1 MFKRLMQAF
10 NASNEMPRLMADAMM
25 FRTSFGAVKDDLPK
39 GDGHPVLVLPGFLT
53 DDSYTASLR
62 DTITQQGYK
71 VHTWGGGLNTG
82 FDERAAEH
90 LRQRL
95 HDIFEESGG
104 QKVTLV
110 GHSLGGIFARELAR
124 EFPDQVRAV
133 VTLGTPAGMVGKP
146 GSSSPM
152 LERLYEAFNPHSEHE
167 NLDLQVRG
175 ATPPPVPT
183 TAIYSK
189 SDGIVWWESCL
200 NPATDHTENIEVR
213 SGHLG
218 MVANVPA
225 VMALL
230 DRLAQKEGAWKPFN
244 ASQYGASKFP
254 PVPANDELP
263 ANPEWTA
270 KNAKS
275 KPLFGGPKRA

>member
-1 MFKRLMQAF
+1 MSKKLIQMF
-10 NASNEMPRLMADAMM
+10 NATNEMPRLMTDAAT
-25 FRTSFGAVKDDLPK
+25 FNAGWNQVKGNVPK

-53 DDSYTASLR
+53 DDNYTASLR
-62 DTITQQGYK
+62 GAIKEQGYD
-71 VHTWGGGLNTG
+71 VHAWAGGMNTG
-82 FDERAAEH
+82 FDDRAAKH
-90 LRQRL
+90 LREQL
-95 HDIFEESGG
+95 HKIFEESGG

-124 EFPDQVRAV
+124 EFPDKVRAV

-152 LERLYEAFNPHSEHE
+152 LERLYEMFNPKSEHE

-183 TAIYSK
+183 TGIYSK
-189 SDGIVWWESCL
+189 GDGIVWWESCL
-200 NPATDHTENIEVR
+200 NPAGKQTENIEVR
-213 SGHLG
+213 SGHLS
-218 MVANVPA
+218 MVANVAA
-225 VMALL
+225 VTALM
-230 DRLAQKEGAWKPFN
+230 DRLAQKEGDWRPFDS
-244 ASQYGASKFP
+244 AKYGADKFP
-254 PVPANDELP
+254 SVPANDDLP

-275 KPLFGGPKRA
+275 KPLFGAPK

>member
-95 HDIFEESGG
+95 HEIFEESGG

-218 MVANVPA
+218 MVVSVPA

-230 DRLAQKEGAWKPFN
+230 DRLAQKEGEWKPFN
-244 ASQYGASKFP
+244 AKQYGVSKFP

-275 KPLFGGPKRA
+275 KPLFGGPK

>member
-1 MFKRLMQAF
+1 MYKRLMQMF
-10 NASNEMPRLMADAMM
+10 NASNEMPRLMADALT
-25 FRTSFGAVKDDLPK
+25 FKASFDRIKDDLPK

-62 DTITQQGYK
+62 DCISAQGYK
-71 VHTWGGGLNTG
+71 VHAWGGGVNTG
-82 FDERAAEH
+82 FDTRAADH

-95 HDIFEESGG
+95 HDIFEENGG
-104 QKVTLV
+104 QKITLV

-124 EFPDQVRAV
+124 EFPDKVRAV

-146 GSSSPM
+146 GSTSPM
-152 LERLYEAFNPHSEHE
+152 LERLYEAFNPKSEHE

-183 TAIYSK
+183 TSIYSK
-189 SDGIVWWESCL
+189 TDGIVWWESCL
-200 NPATDHTENIEVR
+200 NPAAKQVENIEVR

-225 VMALL
+225 VIALM
-230 DRLAQKEGAWKPFN
+230 DRLSQKEGSWKPFQ
-244 ASQYGASKFP
+244 SSKYGVDKFP

-263 ANPEWTA
+263 ENPEWTA
-270 KNAKS
+270 KKAKS
-275 KPLFGGPKRA
+275 KPLFGGPK

>member
-10 NASNEMPRLMADAMM
+10 NASSEMPRLMADAMT
-25 FRTSFGAVKDDLPK
+25 FRLRFNAVKDDLPK

-53 DDSYTASLR
+53 DDNYTAGLR
-62 DTITQQGYK
+62 AAIAQQGYQ
-71 VHTWGGGLNTG
+71 VHAWDGGLNTG
-82 FDERAAEH
+82 FDARAAEH

-95 HDIFEESGG
+95 HDIFEQSGG

-124 EFPDQVRAV
+124 EFPDKVRAV

-167 NLDLQVRG
+167 NLDMQVRG

-189 SDGIVWWESCL
+189 TDGIVWWESCL

-225 VMALL
+225 VMAVL
-230 DRLAQKEGAWKPFN
+230 DRLAQKEGAWQPFN
-244 ASQYGASKFP
+244 GRKYGSDKFP
-254 PVPANDELP
+254 PVPANDALP
-263 ANPEWTA
+263 PNPAWTP
-270 KNAKS
+270 KNAQS
-275 KPLFGGPKRA
+275 KPLFGGPKAA